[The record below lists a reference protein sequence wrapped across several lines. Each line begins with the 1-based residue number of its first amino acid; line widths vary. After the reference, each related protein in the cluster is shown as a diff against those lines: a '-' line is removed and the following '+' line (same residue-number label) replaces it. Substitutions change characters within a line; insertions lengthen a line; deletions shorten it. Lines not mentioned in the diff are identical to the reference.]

1 MEISISRDVAPETNG
16 GPDTLVEELTEVVL
30 IDSEPRWS
38 VMIEHTGTDRLIR
51 VERSSRKDAI
61 ALLDRIEEAFDAG
74 ENRIRIEPDHLVSLK
89 AFRQA
94 WVAEPE
100 A

>member
-1 MEISISRDVAPETNG
+1 METNISREVFPETNG
-16 GPDTLVEELTEVVL
+16 DPDELVEELTDVVV
-30 IDSEPRWS
+30 IDAEPHWF
-38 VMIEHTGTDRLIR
+38 VMIEHTGSDRLIQIS
-51 VERSSRKDAI
+51 RSSRENAI
-61 ALLDRIEEAFDAG
+61 ALLDRIEEAFDSG
-74 ENRIRIEPDHLVSLK
+74 VPRIRIEPDHLISLK